1 MRLRL
6 TAFLA
11 GLVLVSSLPALAA
24 RGTEADGRAATA
36 IEMAALPSPSATSA
50 EPGCGE
56 PSEIGANEDCTL
68 ALDDEVMLAAELL
81 IAKLGPAAL
90 DFALERAE
98 RHQENKDSDAADL
111 WRRIAETLGEMAAL
125 SRGHFSNR

>member
-6 TAFLA
+6 AAIVA
-11 GLVLVSSLPALAA
+11 GLVLATSLQALAA
-24 RGTEADGRAATA
+24 RGTEEDGRAAPM
-36 IEMAALPSPSATSA
+36 IEMAALPSPAVTPTS
-50 EPGCGE
+50 GCGE

-81 IAKLGPAAL
+81 ITKLGPAAL

-98 RHQENKDSDAADL
+98 RHKANEDTDAADL
-111 WRRIAETLGEMAAL
+111 WRRIADTLGEMASL
-125 SRGHFSNR
+125 SRASVSKR

>member
-1 MRLRL
+1 MRLHL
-6 TAFLA
+6 AAIVA
-11 GLVLVSSLPALAA
+11 GLVLATSLPALAA
-24 RGTEADGRAATA
+24 RGGEEDGRAGPT
-36 IEMAALPSPSATSA
+36 IEMAALHSPSETTT
-50 EPGCGE
+50 PGCGE

-98 RHQENKDSDAADL
+98 RHQANQDDDAADL
-111 WRRIAETLGEMAAL
+111 WRRIVDTLGEMAAL
-125 SRGHFSNR
+125 SRGNLPNR